1 MEDILAS
8 LERLKDWQQL
18 LDVAM
23 VSFIIYTL
31 LQLLRGTQAI
41 QLMRG
46 ILLIS
51 LAIAA
56 ISQLAELTAFN
67 WLLSNSAPV
76 VLFAIPVIFQPE
88 LRRALE
94 RVGRTAPIF
103 FRRRDSTNVQR
114 VINEVVKA
122 VEEMV
127 ERRHGALIVF
137 EGGTGIGDIVE
148 SGTRLQAELSSE
160 LLTTIFFPNTALHDG
175 AVIVRD
181 DQVIAASCILP
192 LTQRD
197 LSSDPRTSSMG
208 TRHRAAIGLTEN
220 SDALTVAVSEET
232 GAISVARNGEITR
245 LDTDSLREVLSE
257 FYKPFWF

>member
-46 ILLIS
+46 ILLLS

-94 RVGRTAPIF
+94 RLGRTAPIF
-103 FRRRDSTNVQR
+103 VRRRDSTNVQR
-114 VINEVVKA
+114 V
-122 VEEMV
+122 
-127 ERRHGALIVF
+127 R
-137 EGGTGIGDIVE
+137 
-148 SGTRLQAELSSE
+148 
-160 LLTTIFFPNTALHDG
+160 
-175 AVIVRD
+175 
-181 DQVIAASCILP
+181 
-192 LTQRD
+192 
-197 LSSDPRTSSMG
+197 
-208 TRHRAAIGLTEN
+208 
-220 SDALTVAVSEET
+220 
-232 GAISVARNGEITR
+232 
-245 LDTDSLREVLSE
+245 
-257 FYKPFWF
+257 